1 MPGGSVLSG
10 KAGIGVVNGKSVDG
24 WFVGYMES
32 DGSTW
37 FFAADIRGTDHADS
51 LTTAEI
57 TRNILAAKQIFPQD
71 GT

>member
-24 WFVGYMES
+24 WFVES

-51 LTTAEI
+51 LTAAEI
-57 TRNILAAKQIFPQD
+57 TRNILAAKQICPQD